1 MNLFPG
7 VEDSQSLGFSGYSEE
22 QIEEDEHEDEDEE
35 EEEEMAQQCY
45 EAAPRLQD
53 TDTL

>member
-1 MNLFPG
+1 M
-7 VEDSQSLGFSGYSEE
+7 EDSQSLGFSAYSEE

-35 EEEEMAQQCY
+35 EEEDMAQQCY

>member
-1 MNLFPG
+1 M
-7 VEDSQSLGFSGYSEE
+7 EDSQSLGFSGYSEE

-35 EEEEMAQQCY
+35 EEMAQQCY

>member
-1 MNLFPG
+1 M
-7 VEDSQSLGFSGYSEE
+7 EDSQSLGFSGYSEE
-22 QIEEDEHEDEDEE
+22 QIEEDEHEDEE

>member
-22 QIEEDEHEDEDEE
+22 QIEEDEHEDEEE

>member
-1 MNLFPG
+1 M
-7 VEDSQSLGFSGYSEE
+7 EDSQSLGFSGYSEE

>member
-1 MNLFPG
+1 M
-7 VEDSQSLGFSGYSEE
+7 EDSQSLGFSGYSEE
-22 QIEEDEHEDEDEE
+22 QIEEDEHEDEDEDEEEE